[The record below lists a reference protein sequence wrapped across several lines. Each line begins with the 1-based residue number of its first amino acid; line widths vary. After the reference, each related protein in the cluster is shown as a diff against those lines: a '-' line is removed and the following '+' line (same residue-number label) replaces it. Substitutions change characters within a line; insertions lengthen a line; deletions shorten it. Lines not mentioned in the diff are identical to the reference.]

1 MSYPLLI
8 IVEGKAAPYSTT
20 NETEWRKKIQ
30 AATEQYLQDN
40 PNIKKEVDR
49 INANIS
55 FFQFS
60 VEITFVVS
68 NPDGA
73 DIDNLSKPVID
84 TLFSALPNKDPGQ
97 EKRKPTGVL
106 FSKVPDTRVYH
117 LSAQK
122 RSPHF
127 NEKTQIIIG
136 ISWT

>member
-8 IVEGKAAPYSTT
+8 VVEGKAAPYSTT

-97 EKRKPTGVL
+97 EKRKPT
-106 FSKVPDTRVYH
+106 
-117 LSAQK
+117 
-122 RSPHF
+122 
-127 NEKTQIIIG
+127 
-136 ISWT
+136 